1 MIYFCST
8 APHFNFDISVNP
20 FSDFDVCSSVNSK
33 SVSVLICA
41 SVLAIKSKLM
51 FCSSY
56 SKTKIYE

>member
-1 MIYFCST
+1 MYFRST

-20 FSDFDVCSSVNSK
+20 FSDFDVFGSVNTK
-33 SVSVLICA
+33 SVSALFCA

-56 SKTKIYE
+56 SKTKICE